1 MADVDRYTAFF
12 KAMERVKSMKQFDEV
27 NEKYEIW
34 QDSEQY
40 FRDTIRA
47 VNIVRDLAMS
57 LRSTDEGVAMGL
69 LRLATREMD
78 DIVDDVELWESMP
91 EGYWQCFKALN
102 PDRI

>member
-1 MADVDRYTAFF
+1 MAELDRYTAFF
-12 KAMERVKSMKQFDEV
+12 RAMENVKSMKQFDAV

-34 QDSEQY
+34 QDPEQY
-40 FRDTIRA
+40 FRDIIRS

-78 DIVDDVELWESMP
+78 DIVEDVELWEHMP
-91 EGYWQCFKALN
+91 EGYWQCFNAFN
-102 PDRI
+102 PDHV